1 MVPVFIGGVRPRGV
15 FILPNSDLVRKGII
29 GNSRTDDYIQ
39 LMFGIIPDWDIG
51 VENGLPHMVAHTLK

>member
-1 MVPVFIGGVRPRGV
+1 MVGSVQEGF
-15 FILPNSDLVRKGII
+15 FILANSDLVRKGII

-51 VENGLPHMVAHTLK
+51 VENDFPTHGGAHSEMIGL